1 MQTSKLKSKPQEKV
15 FNTGTV
21 ASNLVTFRD
30 FFARIIFASN
40 CFYGRLLK
48 TDLNIKVI
56 PVAHVIRDETLFTGS
71 KIDPKSKAQ
80 SQRFRGHP

>member
-1 MQTSKLKSKPQEKV
+1 MV
-15 FNTGTV
+15 
-21 ASNLVTFRD
+21 D
-30 FFARIIFASN
+30 FQ
-40 CFYGRLLK
+40 

-80 SQRFRGHP
+80 SQPFSERAP